1 MAETTRGRI
10 IPKWEEDKK
19 GHIQVTRGEA
29 GSPEGTFGWQSPSDL
44 EDADFYA
51 QLYGRRVYRYDAV
64 TGAQI
69 SVYFGTH
76 TLVDDATAIQF
87 ALTQSKKPIYG
98 YHSQYFDAV
107 AKGVVIVHGRL
118 FVNFIHQGYLRL
130 LMKHAHDP
138 EFLDKL
144 ETNATREQR
153 NTKSGFADYDG
164 VPSSQEALVR
174 YIKKEAHERQQR
186 EIAEGGLVRPDQL
199 RSVDIRIK
207 YSAESEFADIPFK
220 TLRDV
225 HFIGESQEIQI
236 SGQPVQEMYEFIAK
250 KVT

>member
-1 MAETTRGRI
+1 MPAIIGRG
-10 IPKWEEDKK
+10 P
-19 GHIQVTRGEA
+19 GG
-29 GSPEGTFGWQSPSDL
+29 FGLDNSWLTPDDQDDL
-44 EDADFYA
+44 LNTEFYSE
-51 QLYGRRVYRYDAV
+51 LYGRRVYRYDAV

-87 ALTQSKKPIYG
+87 ALTQSKKPVYG

-138 EFLDKL
+138 EFLDKY
-144 ETNATREQR
+144 ETNATRAQR
-153 NTKSGFADYDG
+153 DAKSSFADYDG
-164 VPSSQEALVR
+164 VPQSQEALVK
-174 YIKKEAHERQQR
+174 YIKKEAYNRQQR
-186 EIAEGGLVRPDQL
+186 EIQDAGLSRPDEL

-207 YSAESEFADIPFK
+207 YSAESEFDNIPFK
-220 TLRDV
+220 TLSDV